1 MDRPN
6 PKVTFTLDHAE
17 IDVIRRSLSQFI
29 AGVPGDLPT
38 RENYREFAIA
48 SGLFQRFS
56 GIASDREETTNA

>member
-1 MDRPN
+1 MSRPD
-6 PKVTFTLDHAE
+6 PKVTFTLTHAE

-29 AGVPGDLPT
+29 AGVPGDPPT

-56 GIASDREETTNA
+56 GIASDREERSHG